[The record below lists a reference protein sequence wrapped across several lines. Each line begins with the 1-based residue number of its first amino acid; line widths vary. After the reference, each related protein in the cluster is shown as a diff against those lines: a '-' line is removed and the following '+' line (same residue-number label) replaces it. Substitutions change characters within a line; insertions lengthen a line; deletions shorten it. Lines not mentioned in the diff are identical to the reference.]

1 MQNILKKLWW
11 RSLLLAMTLLALAVT
26 GFVAAPPAR
35 AADDLVVGF
44 VLVGP
49 QQDKGWSEAHYR
61 ASEYLKTKVPGV
73 KTIILDKLNSADRPN
88 VTLEQIVDNM
98 KDEGAKLIF
107 TTSDDFKVDTLAV
120 AKKYPDITFI
130 NVSGDDVLTGAAPT
144 NEGNLMG
151 RMEPM
156 KMIAGCAAALNTQT
170 KSIAYLGPLINDE
183 TRRLA
188 SSVYLGAKYCY
199 QTYVKGDPKDLKFEV
214 KWIGFWFN
222 IPGVT
227 LDPTEVANSFYNGG
241 ADVVISGIDTTEA
254 IVVAG
259 QRAAKGEKVFAIPYD
274 YKDACQQAPKACLGV
289 PYFNWGPSY
298 VKIVSDFK
306 AGKYK
311 QSWDWIGPDWTN
323 INNPDTSIVG
333 FQYGDALTSDQKAT
347 LDKFIAD
354 LGSGKVNLFTGPLNY
369 QDGST
374 YLKAGEAATDQQIW
388 YMKQLLEGMKGD
400 SQPPAKK

>member
-1 MQNILKKLWW
+1 MRRVSLRFCIGL
-11 RSLLLAMTLLALAVT
+11 LLLALMTSHFTVN
-26 GFVAAPPAR
+26 AAPQ

-49 QQDKGWSEAHYR
+49 QQDGGWSEAHFH
-61 ASEYLKTKVPGV
+61 ATEYLTAKVPGV
-73 KTIILDKLNSADRPN
+73 KTIILDKLNPADRPN
-88 VTLEQIVDNM
+88 VTLEQTVDNM

-130 NVSGDDVLTGAAPT
+130 NVSGDDVLTGSAPS
-144 NEGNLMG
+144 NEGNVMG

-199 QTYVKGDPKDLKFEV
+199 KTYRNGDPKDLKFEV

-227 LDPTEVANSFYNGG
+227 LDPIEVANSFYNGG
-241 ADVVISGIDTTEA
+241 ADVVVSGLDTTAA
-254 IVVAG
+254 IDVAG
-259 QRAAKGEKVFAIPYD
+259 QRAAKGEKVFAVPYD
-274 YKDACQQAPKACLGV
+274 YKDACKKAPTACLGV
-289 PYFNWGPSY
+289 PYFNWGPAY
-298 VKIVSDFK
+298 VKIVSDYK
-306 AGKYK
+306 AGNWK
-311 QSWDWIGPDWTN
+311 QAWDWLGPNWKD
-323 INNPDTSIVG
+323 INNVDTSNVG
-333 FQYGDALTSDQKAT
+333 FIYGDALTADQKTT

-354 LGSGKVNLFTGPLNY
+354 LGSGKLNLFSGPLNY
-369 QDGST
+369 QDGSV
-374 YLKAGEAATDQQIW
+374 YLKDGESATDQQIW
-388 YMKQLLEGMKGD
+388 YLKQLLEGMKGD